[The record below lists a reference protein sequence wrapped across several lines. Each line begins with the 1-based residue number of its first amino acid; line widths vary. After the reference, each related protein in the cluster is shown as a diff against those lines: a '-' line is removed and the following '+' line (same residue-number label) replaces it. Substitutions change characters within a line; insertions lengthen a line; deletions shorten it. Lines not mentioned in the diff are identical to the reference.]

1 MCRKKYNNEVMG
13 SYLTEVSF
21 RLVLFS
27 LPQFRESM
35 VAMFTDKFPNATN
48 FEERTITE
56 EEQQFIDI
64 DAVAYDLEI
73 PLIDVL
79 RKKTYVFK
87 NVTIGKQDKCTV
99 YINPHYIFIRAKLKE
114 DEMIDEDFFNQM
126 NLILDTSII
135 KRNNPQK
142 FHCLTTHYCEIPV
155 EQISDIMD
163 LEAFPKI
170 DWANF
175 GGGNYVDNYM
185 VNDTCSIDLK
195 RIMERYDDEK
205 EKPHVIINILTS
217 AHMTNFDIDTMSES
231 YHSLYNFSLTEVA
244 RCFKA

>member
-79 RKKTYVFK
+79 RKKTYVF
-87 NVTIGKQDKCTV
+87 
-99 YINPHYIFIRAKLKE
+99 R
-114 DEMIDEDFFNQM
+114 
-126 NLILDTSII
+126 
-135 KRNNPQK
+135 
-142 FHCLTTHYCEIPV
+142 
-155 EQISDIMD
+155 
-163 LEAFPKI
+163 
-170 DWANF
+170 
-175 GGGNYVDNYM
+175 
-185 VNDTCSIDLK
+185 
-195 RIMERYDDEK
+195 
-205 EKPHVIINILTS
+205 ILTIFLS
-217 AHMTNFDIDTMSES
+217 GQN
-231 YHSLYNFSLTEVA
+231 
-244 RCFKA
+244 